1 MKFLK
6 NEDNWSVV
14 LGLFI
19 VVVICTLY
27 LLQIP
32 IANLNVK
39 IKPWSDISE
48 LFNLVSHSIL
58 GLLSL
63 AIGFWITAIF
73 GCQISATRH
82 KVTPIFSQIYL
93 IVFDGGGHF
102 DFKQ

>member
-1 MKFLK
+1 M
-6 NEDNWSVV
+6 
-14 LGLFI
+14 
-19 VVVICTLY
+19 VVICTLY
-27 LLQIP
+27 ILQIP

-39 IKPWSDISE
+39 IKPWSDFSE

-63 AIGFWITAIF
+63 GIGFGLLLF
-73 GCQISATRH
+73 LSAKSTQPRH
-82 KVTPIFSQIYL
+82 RVTPIFSQICP

>member
-27 LLQIP
+27 ILQIP
-32 IANLNVK
+32 ITNLNVK
-39 IKPWSDISE
+39 IKPWSDFSE

-58 GLLSL
+58 GLPKLRNWFRV
-63 AIGFWITAIF
+63 IAIF
-73 GCQISATRH
+73 GCQIRAT
-82 KVTPIFSQIYL
+82 
-93 IVFDGGGHF
+93 
-102 DFKQ
+102 